1 MPAGLGFDTSFP
13 AVCPGAALSTGFVA
27 HRAAVRAACPR
38 AEVPGSWGNDVQ
50 GCPRHYQL

>member
-1 MPAGLGFDTSFP
+1 MLAGLGFDTSFP

-38 AEVPGSWGNDVQ
+38 AEVPGSWGSDVQ